1 MCTLPVMHQD
11 SVLRNHMLCNNMLR
25 NVGDD
30 VAQHDVAQLRNFGC
44 IAMMHN
50 SGIMSFDVPMLSKA
64 RSVLANT
71 VNVLIGYTRCPAQN

>member
-1 MCTLPVMHQD
+1 M
-11 SVLRNHMLCNNMLR
+11 LRNHMLCNNMLR

-71 VNVLIGYTRCPAQN
+71 VNALIGYPTVSSLN